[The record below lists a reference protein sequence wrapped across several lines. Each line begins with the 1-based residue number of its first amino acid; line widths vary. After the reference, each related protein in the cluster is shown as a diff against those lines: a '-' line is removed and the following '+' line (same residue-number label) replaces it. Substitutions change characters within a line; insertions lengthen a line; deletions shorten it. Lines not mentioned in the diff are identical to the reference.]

1 MFSYLI
7 FNYIS
12 SLFLG
17 MWSDIDI
24 WMLWKIRLGTYISEL
39 CILRELELLNMK
51 NPPKTPLCVINR

>member
-7 FNYIS
+7 LNYIS

-17 MWSDIDI
+17 MWSDIWI
-24 WMLWKIRLGTYISEL
+24 IWKIRLTTYISEL

-51 NPPKTPLCVINR
+51 NPPKDSIMCN